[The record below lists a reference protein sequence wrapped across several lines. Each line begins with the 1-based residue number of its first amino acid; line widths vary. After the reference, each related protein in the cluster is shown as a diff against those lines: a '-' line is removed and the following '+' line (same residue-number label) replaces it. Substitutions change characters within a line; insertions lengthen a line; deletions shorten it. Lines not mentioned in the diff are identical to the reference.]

1 MPALYAVDDVAHSV
15 FDALRAH
22 SRELRTGGENRGS
35 RWILPLG
42 SHALSL
48 ESDPA
53 RLSSAARWLHFR
65 ARKRSFRGTKLPA
78 LFIQRF
84 AKALQ
89 QADARLQATGSPD
102 LDSRIAKYKRLL
114 SLENKWL
121 ALQRKK
127 REGLELGAMRAQVID
142 AWLCHLLDMA
152 AANLRAQGRKPPA
165 IAMVAVG
172 GYGRSEMNP
181 LSDIDF
187 TILHRGGARLP
198 DGLEEM
204 VKELLHLIAACGFKS
219 GDSTRNLAETIAEAN
234 SEMQSKTAMLDA
246 RFLWGD
252 ESLFAQFKSRFERA
266 CVRPYVQEYLEERV
280 KDQARRHAKDGHVV
294 YMQEPNIK
302 DGCGGLRDYQNL
314 LWMARFKYGV
324 DTIRSTED
332 LVERK
337 YLNESERRE
346 LDRAYEFIFRLRTEL
361 HYLTDRPTDV
371 IFVSQQRSL
380 ADRLDYAE
388 DHPDVLRRVEAF
400 MRDYYMHARAIFEV
414 AQLVCER
421 LALPVAQTPDRKGI
435 FRVVSL
441 IAPPRRR
448 KREEFDGF
456 FALDGRIEHV
466 SRQIFKEDRGRM
478 MRLFQH
484 VQQRNL
490 AISPELRQLVR
501 RRLKYVDNTFR
512 YAKAH
517 REVFA
522 ALLRQKG
529 QVGPILR
536 AMHRVD
542 FLGKWLPEF
551 GQLTALVQHEYFH
564 RYTVDEHT
572 LVTIEKLDSLLD
584 TDDERFQLHRD
595 IFRKLEDPYVLYLAL
610 ILHDTGKAANAK
622 QHAVASTMNA
632 DKVARRL
639 QLNRDQRTL
648 LISLV
653 DNHDLL
659 SKTARHRDIY
669 DPETVEWVAGI
680 VQSQET
686 LDALMLITAADGLG
700 VGDDKLWND
709 WAQSL
714 VRELYLRVSQ
724 YFDDSTGF
732 RARQRV
738 ARDEMLGAVM
748 EKLPAE
754 YELEIR
760 AHFRGMPERYFQ
772 LPYERDAVA
781 SIVSHIKMVREFLET
796 RWNSDAQP
804 LAPVL
809 RWTPQP
815 HAGHSELWVCTW
827 DRAELL
833 ARIAGALSA
842 TELNILSADIFTR
855 SDGIVL
861 DKFRVSTPRYEAVD
875 HPVDLRKVERL
886 LNAALAVEHYD
897 FQAEL
902 AKVRNRL
909 WGKVEGLPFPPRVW
923 FDNSPPKHTVME
935 VLAPDRLGLLY
946 ELLGQISDDGFEIAA
961 ARITTEKGAAMDT
974 FHLTGREGKKI
985 TDVNRLIALKYELA
999 EIAGRS
1005 P

>member
-1 MPALYAVDDVAHSV
+1 M
-15 FDALRAH
+15 
-22 SRELRTGGENRGS
+22 
-35 RWILPLG
+35 
-42 SHALSL
+42 
-48 ESDPA
+48 
-53 RLSSAARWLHFR
+53 
-65 ARKRSFRGTKLPA
+65 
-78 LFIQRF
+78 QRF

-89 QADARLQATGSPD
+89 QAEGRLQSTGATD
-102 LDSRIAKYKRLL
+102 LEARVAKYKRLL
-114 SLENKWL
+114 SIENKWL

-127 REGLELGAMRAQVID
+127 RGGLELGVMRSDMMDV
-142 AWLCHLLDMA
+142 WLKHLLEVA
-152 AANLRAQGRKPPA
+152 AAGLKAQGRKPPV
-165 IAMVAVG
+165 IALVAVG
-172 GYGRSEMNP
+172 GYGRQEMNP

-187 TILHRGGARLP
+187 TILHRGGTRLP
-198 DGLEEM
+198 DGLEDM
-204 VKELLHLIAACGFKS
+204 VKEFLHIIAACGYKT

-252 ESLFAQFKSRFERA
+252 EPLFGRFKSRFERE
-266 CVRPYVQEYLEERV
+266 CVRPFVKEYLAQRV
-280 KDQARRHAKDGHVV
+280 KDQADRHAKDGHVV

-302 DGCGGLRDYQNL
+302 NGCGGLRDYQNL

-324 DTIRSTED
+324 DTIQSTED

-361 HYLTDRPTDV
+361 HYLTDRPTDI
-371 IFVSQQRSL
+371 IFVSQQRAL
-380 ADRLDYAE
+380 ADRLGYAE
-388 DHPDVLRRVEAF
+388 DYPDVLRRVEAL
-400 MRDYYMHARAIFEV
+400 MRDYYTHARAIFEV
-414 AQLVCER
+414 AQLVSER
-421 LALPVAQTPDRKGI
+421 LALPTAEAPQRKGI
-435 FRVVSL
+435 FRVVS
-441 IAPPRRR
+441 IIKPQRRR

-456 FALDGRIEHV
+456 FAQDGKLEPLN
-466 SRQIFKEDRGRM
+466 RQIFKEDRSRM

-490 AISPELRQLVR
+490 TMSPELRQLVR
-501 RRLKYVDNTFR
+501 RRLKYVDNTAR
-512 YAKAH
+512 YAKAN

-522 ALLRQKG
+522 DIMRHKG

-542 FLGKWLPEF
+542 LLGKWMPEF
-551 GQLTALVQHEYFH
+551 GELTALVQHEYFH

-572 LVTIEKLDSLLD
+572 LVTIEKLDGLLD
-584 TDDERFQLHRD
+584 TDDERFQLHKE
-595 IFRKLEDPYVLYLAL
+595 IFRRIDDPYVLYLAL
-610 ILHDTGKAANAK
+610 ILHDTGKAANVK
-622 QHAVASTMNA
+622 NHAVASTMNA

-639 QLNRDQRTL
+639 QLNRHQRAL

-669 DPETVEWVAGI
+669 DPETVEWIAG
-680 VQSQET
+680 VLQSQET

-714 VRELYLRVSQ
+714 VRELYLRTSQ
-724 YFDDSTGF
+724 YFADSKGF
-732 RARQRV
+732 RAQQRV
-738 ARDEMLGAVM
+738 ARDELLAAVI
-748 EKLPAE
+748 EKMPAE
-754 YELEIR
+754 YEAEIR

-772 LPYERDAVA
+772 LPYERDVVA
-781 SIVSHIKMVREFLET
+781 AIASHIKMVREFLEN
-796 RWNSDAQP
+796 RWNSDEQP
-804 LAPVL
+804 LSPVL
-809 RWTPQP
+809 RWMPQR

-833 ARIAGALSA
+833 ARISGALSA
-842 TELNILSADIFTR
+842 AELNILSADIFTR
-855 SDGIVL
+855 NDGIVL
-861 DKFRVSTPRYEAVD
+861 DKFRVTTPRYEAVD

-886 LNAALAVEHYD
+886 LNSALAVEHYD
-897 FQAEL
+897 FMAEL
-902 AKVRNRL
+902 NKVRSRL
-909 WGKVEGLPFPPRVW
+909 WGRTEVPAFPPRVW

-946 ELLGQISDDGFEIAA
+946 ELLGQISDMGFEISA
-961 ARITTEKGAAMDT
+961 ARITTEKGAAIDT

-985 TDVNRLIALKYELA
+985 NDMNRLIALKYALA
-999 EIAGRS
+999 EIAGKS
-1005 P
+1005 V